1 MGLEARHSF
10 RRYLIGLASIR
21 YTVNP
26 YDAVTISESDLTT
39 ELGLEYYFN
48 RNAILFARYLHTNY
62 TSTVPGSDYASDT
75 IHVGLR
81 VRQ

>member
-1 MGLEARHSF
+1 MADTNP
-10 RRYLIGLASIR
+10 YDAIVAAMPPAAP
-21 YTVNP
+21 VNP